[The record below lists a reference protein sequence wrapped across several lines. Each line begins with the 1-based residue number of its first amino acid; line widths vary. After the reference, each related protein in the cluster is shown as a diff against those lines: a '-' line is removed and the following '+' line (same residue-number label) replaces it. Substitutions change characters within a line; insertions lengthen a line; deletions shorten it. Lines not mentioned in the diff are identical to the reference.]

1 MHYQRARL
9 CQRSRAERVGGF
21 GLRDWLGKAE
31 SQGYQAFPPLI
42 MSVAATVPTWQ
53 KQRSSRR
60 RLKHAEGETK
70 LQFLTELSRSRWQW
84 KALVSLK

>member
-21 GLRDWLGKAE
+21 GLREWLGKAE

-42 MSVAATVPTWQ
+42 MSQPPVVYVLAEPETATWPPFTP
-53 KQRSSRR
+53 
-60 RLKHAEGETK
+60 
-70 LQFLTELSRSRWQW
+70 
-84 KALVSLK
+84 ALIVNHMYTRALPFTM

>member
-21 GLRDWLGKAE
+21 GLREWLGKAE

-42 MSVAATVPTWQ
+42 MSQPPVVYV
-53 KQRSSRR
+53 
-60 RLKHAEGETK
+60 LAEPGPNK
-70 LQFLTELSRSRWQW
+70 ELRDTGH
-84 KALVSLK
+84 LVGQQVQ